1 MLKEKLQKDLNQS
14 LKSGDQFKRLV
25 LGMVITAVKNRE
37 VAKRT
42 QLSKTVSDIAQLEK
56 QSQLTDEETMAVI
69 ASEIKKRKESSEQFT
84 AGGRPELAQKEKN
97 EIEILAD
104 YLPVQLNEEEVRA
117 EVKRAIAQ
125 VGARDIKDMGKVIE
139 TVMAKIKGRAD
150 GSAVSRIVKDEMVL
164 KPSQ

>member
-14 LKSGDQFKRLV
+14 LKSGDQLKRLV

-42 QLSKTVSDIAQLEK
+42 QLSKTVSDISQLEK
-56 QSQLTDEETMAVI
+56 QSQLTDEETAEVI
-69 ASEIKKRKESSEQFT
+69 ASEIKKCKESIEQFQ

-104 YLPVQLNEEEVRA
+104 YQPVQLNEEEIRA
-117 EVKRAIAQ
+117 EVKRTIAQ
-125 VGARDIKDMGKVIE
+125 VGARDIKDMGRVIKA
-139 TVMAKIKGRAD
+139 VMAKVKGRAD
-150 GSAVSRIVKDEMVL
+150 GSAVSRIVKDKL
-164 KPSQ
+164 GG

>member
-1 MLKEKLQKDLNQS
+1 MLKERLQKDLNQS
-14 LKSGDQFKRLV
+14 LKSGDQLKRLV

-56 QSQLTDEETMAVI
+56 QSPLTDEETMGVI
-69 ASEIKKRKESSEQFT
+69 ASEIKKRKESVEQFN
-84 AGGRPELAQKEKN
+84 AGGRQELAQKEKN

-104 YLPVQLNEEEVRA
+104 YLPAQLNEEEVRS

-125 VGARDIKDMGKVIE
+125 VGAKDTKDMGRVVGA
-139 TVMAKIKGRAD
+139 VMAKIKGRAD
-150 GSAVSRIVKDEMVL
+150 GSAVSRIVKAEL
-164 KPSQ
+164 AG